1 MNTLAALPNDSKL
14 WMYLA
19 LNESKAGDNTDA
31 KVAINN
37 ASIYG
42 QVNSAIYNDTMNNLP
57 FTVTEYGKTI
67 QIH

>member
-1 MNTLAALPNDSKL
+1 
-14 WMYLA
+14 MYLA
-19 LNESKAGDNTDA
+19 LNEAKAGDNTDA